1 MKNIIYKLFIVST
14 LTFGIVS
21 CDEFVDYEASETYN
35 IVADDY
41 FKSSNDY
48 EAALV
53 GVYDVTQ
60 WTLYNF
66 MIGEIASEN
75 SLCGG
80 ESATDVIGLQK
91 IDDMIHDAENDQLT
105 RIWQYMYE
113 GINRANYMVEN
124 KDKMDFS
131 RKAELYGE
139 VHFLRA
145 FFYFELTK
153 IFGDVPLFTNSRL
166 TAGDSGTLSRSPQS
180 EVYALIESDLQ
191 AAISAL
197 PLSKSTNGRATSLTA
212 HALLGKVYLFQ
223 DKFDEAAGILEPLI
237 GLYSLPA
244 DPQSTFLKGGENGA
258 ESVYEIQHSKGSNWW
273 DWGYVPQGTEGN
285 FGVIHHGIRG
295 YSGPLYSSG
304 WSFNVPTQDLVD
316 AYSAGDKR
324 KDVSILD
331 IEAWAASTGAKYT
344 TGYEH
349 TGYFNNK
356 YIPRAGESQAQQE
369 LNYETNFRYIRYAD
383 VLLMAAEANN
393 RATASNDTKAQNY
406 LNQVR
411 ARAYGNNSNASTSTG
426 STLTQEIWDERRL
439 ELAGEGHRFYD
450 LVRTGQ
456 AAAEISG
463 FVAGKHEVFPIPQTE
478 IDVSNLTQ
486 NAGY

>member
-1 MKNIIYKLFIVST
+1 MKNIIYKLFLVST
-14 LTFGIVS
+14 ITFGIVS

-60 WTLYNF
+60 WTLYNW

-91 IDDMIHDAENDQLT
+91 IDDMIHDAENDQLS

-124 KDKMDFS
+124 SDKMDFP
-131 RKAELYGE
+131 RKNELYGE

-153 IFGDVPLFTNSRL
+153 FFGDVPLFTTSRL
-166 TAGDSGTLSRSPQS
+166 TAGDSATLNRSPQS

-197 PLSKSTNGRATSLTA
+197 PLEKSTNGRATSLTA
-212 HALLGKVYLFQ
+212 HALLGKVYLYQ
-223 DKFDEAAGILEPLI
+223 DKFDEAASILEPLI

-244 DPQSTFLKGGENGA
+244 DPQSTFLKGGENGP
-258 ESVYEIQHSKGSNWW
+258 ESVYEIQHTKESNWW

-295 YSGPLYSSG
+295 YSGLY
-304 WSFNVPTQDLVD
+304 TLQ
-316 AYSAGDKR
+316 AGVLMFLLK
-324 KDVSILD
+324 I
-331 IEAWAASTGAKYT
+331 
-344 TGYEH
+344 
-349 TGYFNNK
+349 
-356 YIPRAGESQAQQE
+356 
-369 LNYETNFRYIRYAD
+369 
-383 VLLMAAEANN
+383 LLM
-393 RATASNDTKAQNY
+393 RM
-406 LNQVR
+406 LQVTR
-411 ARAYGNNSNASTSTG
+411 EKM
-426 STLTQEIWDERRL
+426 LQC
-439 ELAGEGHRFYD
+439 
-450 LVRTGQ
+450 
-456 AAAEISG
+456 
-463 FVAGKHEVFPIPQTE
+463 
-478 IDVSNLTQ
+478 
-486 NAGY
+486 